1 VTGLLTMNC
10 SSLAYAELYS
20 TFAHL
25 VRRFDLVNAG
35 TTDHDMDWKDAFT
48 PMRHGH
54 FVVKSRAL

>member
-1 VTGLLTMNC
+1 MNC

-25 VRRFDLVNAG
+25 VRRFDLMNAG
-35 TTDHDMDWKDAFT
+35 TTDHDMDWEDAFT

-54 FVVKSRAL
+54 FVVKPKAL